1 MVNDKLAGRRFEQIN
16 DWERYLTDN
25 NIVVLKLFLHISKDE
40 QRERLQARLDDP
52 AKNWKFSESD
62 LEARAKWNDYQDAY
76 ADLLSACSTKHAPW
90 YIVPAN
96 RKWVRNLVASELIV
110 DVLKDL
116 KLRYPKPK
124 LDVSKIVIPK

>member
-1 MVNDKLAGRRFEQIN
+1 
-16 DWERYLTDN
+16 
-25 NIVVLKLFLHISKDE
+25 
-40 QRERLQARLDDP
+40 
-52 AKNWKFSESD
+52 
-62 LEARAKWNDYQDAY
+62 
-76 ADLLSACSTKHAPW
+76 
-90 YIVPAN
+90 VPAN